1 MSDRDRNTG
10 SPEGI
15 TSKASIMTP
24 SATPSPP
31 PSDLPSSTPAT
42 FTDSGNQ
49 GLGRELIELRNVC
62 RPKPP
67 ASRCLEKEFSV
78 AGGLYFQNIAEAQAP
93 MERAQWRT
101 PVYDDTVPKTN
112 EEAQIVV
119 KRFVEAMKDMSLARD
134 TLGSAY
140 RKRMTTGGSMSYEDW
155 AIEACAWDIL
165 RRVISIHTEG
175 FKAPIYDKTIV
186 DHIGQT
192 QEWTFRDRI
201 NWICVVLMTS
211 KSVVVTLMKNEKIWT
226 IIGAPHKLYNNT
238 LVNSVSNAHRGVWVK
253 TGRKADAEHQARTN
267 NKRQKVNHIPNNQ
280 DADTGKATKTAT
292 TSPNLVFEQP
302 KARRSKYDISSPPAI
317 PAKRNMYTDTAP
329 VPLSPL
335 TSNAMTAFPQVP
347 AAIDERPDAEM
358 IALMYGPLPT
368 RGTPKK
374 VSAGVFKQDADKDT
388 EGVPVIEA
396 DTVMETTKDVI
407 EDAIEAASKNGAK
420 ENNPEDSVDIEKAP
434 HDDHMDEIDHD
445 FDTASKCETNIF
457 KSQIFDEDTLE
468 GARLLAS
475 LHTAG

>member
-165 RRVISIHTEG
+165 VSETFQGVTMCMLTISSSEG
-175 FKAPIYDKTIV
+175 
-186 DHIGQT
+186 
-192 QEWTFRDRI
+192 
-201 NWICVVLMTS
+201 
-211 KSVVVTLMKNEKIWT
+211 
-226 IIGAPHKLYNNT
+226 LYP
-238 LVNSVSNAHRGVWVK
+238 S
-253 TGRKADAEHQARTN
+253 
-267 NKRQKVNHIPNNQ
+267 I
-280 DADTGKATKTAT
+280 
-292 TSPNLVFEQP
+292 P
-302 KARRSKYDISSPPAI
+302 KASRHRYTTRPSLTILVRL
-317 PAKRNMYTDTAP
+317 RNG
-329 VPLSPL
+329 L
-335 TSNAMTAFPQVP
+335 FG
-347 AAIDERPDAEM
+347 
-358 IALMYGPLPT
+358 IASIG
-368 RGTPKK
+368 
-374 VSAGVFKQDADKDT
+374 SAL
-388 EGVPVIEA
+388 
-396 DTVMETTKDVI
+396 
-407 EDAIEAASKNGAK
+407 
-420 ENNPEDSVDIEKAP
+420 
-434 HDDHMDEIDHD
+434 
-445 FDTASKCETNIF
+445 C
-457 KSQIFDEDTLE
+457 
-468 GARLLAS
+468 
-475 LHTAG
+475 